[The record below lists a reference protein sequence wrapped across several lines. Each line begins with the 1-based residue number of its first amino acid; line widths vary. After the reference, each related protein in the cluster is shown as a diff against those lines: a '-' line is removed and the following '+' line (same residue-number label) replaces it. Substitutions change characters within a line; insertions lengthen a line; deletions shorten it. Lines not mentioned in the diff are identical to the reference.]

1 MQHPKYLL
9 SCIERPHSRLHM
21 GAHSRVHHLV
31 RSLLYGEIFFRAH
44 AFRVVEIN
52 VGIMCGCFPAMPPI
66 LRSVRSVLSS
76 SKLSLINSP
85 LFRWRRLRSG
95 DSEAKPPSTGRMR
108 VTLGSRVNGKGQFL
122 TMKSLFSRESNETES
137 MDLTLRGDEPSIQ
150 TTIRASDSQD
160 LESGLR
166 KVIDVFKR

>member
-1 MQHPKYLL
+1 MQHPESLL
-9 SCIERPHSRLHM
+9 SCIERPHSQLHM
-21 GAHSRVHHLV
+21 GDDSRVHQLV
-31 RSLLYGEIFFRAH
+31 RSLLYGESCLRAH
-44 AFRVVEIN
+44 AFRIVEIN

-66 LRSVRSVLSS
+66 IHSVRSVLGS
-76 SKLSLINSP
+76 SKLSLNNSP

-95 DSEAKPPSTGRMR
+95 DSETKPPSTGRMR
-108 VTLGSRVNGKGQFL
+108 VTLGSLVNGKGHFL
-122 TMKSLFSRESNETES
+122 TLKSLFSRQSSETES

-166 KVIDVFKR
+166 KVTDVFKR